1 MFAWMLIPLFERIDV
16 SLEKYGD
23 FNSLQKFRLALV
35 NYYIKHDPRLK
46 DFNLGELLQGLF
58 AFDLMLRYSVQ
69 RDEYWKQKCHK
80 LKLKKKAKGEEK
92 QLQQYISLRKVCS
105 MGYWRDE
112 QRLYKLESLLPA
124 GPFRMTAQEEVDA
137 AAVSVVA
144 VKNVNQLP
152 EDAGELVTAL

>member
-23 FNSLQKFRLALV
+23 FNSLQKFRLAVV

-46 DFNLGELLQGLF
+46 DFNLGELLQGIF
-58 AFDLMLRYSVQ
+58 AFDLMLRYSSVRWAIGVTSKDFTNWNPCFQ
-69 RDEYWKQKCHK
+69 PVHFVG
-80 LKLKKKAKGEEK
+80 LMIPIGLILNG
-92 QLQQYISLRKVCS
+92 ISILIS
-105 MGYWRDE
+105 G
-112 QRLYKLESLLPA
+112 
-124 GPFRMTAQEEVDA
+124 MTAQEEVDA